1 MPIRQI
7 AVHVDD
13 TPEAAD
19 RVLLAARLARRHD
32 ATLLGLSAL
41 RPPPPLVIE
50 GAVVDPWPGEIGL
63 KQVRETLAARHLR
76 FREISSEAP
85 RVVWRA
91 EVEDANRFVLDET
104 AGSDLIVL
112 GREAVTGDFFCLD
125 PAAVVSAAGRPVLYA
140 GKGLT
145 NPPSAHALIAW
156 KDSREARR
164 AVGDALPV
172 LATMERVS
180 LVSAAPDD
188 EAEARRASL
197 SHVAAFLDRHGIGC
211 HVHLVPCR
219 SGAEI
224 AAIAEEIRRTEPDL
238 VVAGAFGHSRFG
250 EWIFGGMTRY
260 LLDKTGLCCLLS
272 H

>member
-19 RVLLAARLARRHD
+19 RIHLAAGLARRHD
-32 ATLLGLSAL
+32 ATLMGLSAL

-63 KQVRETLAARHLR
+63 RQVRETLAARHLR
-76 FREISSEAP
+76 FRELSTEAP
-85 RVVWRA
+85 RLAWRA

-104 AGSDLIVL
+104 AGSDLIVV
-112 GREAVTGDFFCLD
+112 GRDTVPGDFFCLD
-125 PAAVVSAAGRPVLYA
+125 PAAVVSAAGRPVLYVA
-140 GKGLT
+140 KGQST
-145 NPPSAHALIAW
+145 PPSTHALIAW

-164 AVGDALPV
+164 AVADALPV

-188 EAEARRASL
+188 EAEARKIGL
-197 SHVAAFLDRHGIGC
+197 SQVAAYLDRQAIAC

-219 SGAEI
+219 AGSEI
-224 AAIAEEIRRTEPDL
+224 AALAEEIQRTAPDL

-250 EWIFGGMTRY
+250 EWIFGGMTRH
-260 LLDKTGLCCLLS
+260 LLEKTGVCCLLS